1 MALANR
7 GRILRAMDSTGSVRD
22 IEALARGVLAPY
34 EFLVQ
39 ATKLIAQRVAFEDFY
54 FTAVD
59 PDSTLPTWSAC
70 RDRVPTPLLARWIK
84 LEMAEAAG
92 GIADIARSRGT
103 VVRSPE
109 NAPPRACTARY
120 REILRPLD
128 LEHEVRVVFR
138 DRGTTWGVLG
148 LLRTAGQRDFCP
160 EEGELL
166 EEMAAPFAQ
175 GLRRTHLW
183 IPTAN
188 DPLDERPAVI
198 VLTSDVRVVSCTEA
212 AEKLLLELKGIARPD
227 PERLPL
233 AVQAVALQVSGQP
246 AASGGVSSRARTRSG
261 QWVTIRG
268 APLDAEDRIVI
279 VLERAPRNDVTAVIL
294 AAHGLTSRERKVA
307 QHVLL
312 GLSSQDVSEV
322 LGISPYTVQDHLK
335 AVFDKTGVSSRKELA
350 ARLFA
355 SVAA

>member
-1 MALANR
+1 MAPANG
-7 GRILRAMDSTGSVRD
+7 GRILGAMDSIGLARD
-22 IEALARGVLAPY
+22 IEPLARRVLPPY
-34 EFLVQ
+34 EFLLQ

-70 RDRVPTPLLARWIK
+70 RDRVPAPLFARWAE
-84 LEMAEAAG
+84 LEMTESAG
-92 GIADIARSRGT
+92 GIADISRSRGT
-103 VVRSPE
+103 VLRSPE
-109 NAPPRACTARY
+109 EAPPSACTARY

-128 LEHEVRVVFR
+128 LEHEVKIVFR
-138 DRGTTWGVLG
+138 DRGTTWGVLA
-148 LLRTAGQRDFCP
+148 LLRTASQRDFCP
-160 EEGELL
+160 DEEDLL
-166 EEMAAPFAQ
+166 EQMAAPFAQ

-183 IPTAN
+183 VPPEN

-212 AEKLLLELKGIARPD
+212 AANLLPELRCTGRSD

-233 AVQAVALQVSGQP
+233 AVQALALQVSRHPTAGR
-246 AASGGVSSRARTRSG
+246 SVSSRARTRTG

-268 APLDAEDRIVI
+268 APLDAEHRIVI
-279 VLERAPRNDVTAVIL
+279 VLERAPRTDVIAVIL
-294 AAHGLTSRERKVA
+294 AAHGLTPRERKVA
-307 QHVLL
+307 EHVLL

-322 LGISPYTVQDHLK
+322 LGISHYTVQDHLK

-350 ARLFA
+350 ARVFA